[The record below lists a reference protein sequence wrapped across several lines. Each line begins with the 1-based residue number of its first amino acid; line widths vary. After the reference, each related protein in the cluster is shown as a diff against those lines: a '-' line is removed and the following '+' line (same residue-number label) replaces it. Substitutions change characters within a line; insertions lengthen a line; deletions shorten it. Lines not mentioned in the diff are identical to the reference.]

1 MNKTK
6 QIQDLSQF
14 NLMCQYIWMLHR
26 DEYVFYLQYQ
36 PNSKPGLSS
45 ANREDKA
52 YFSKLNISQ
61 FQTYPLARVS
71 FHYKYMLE
79 DWTSQRMY
87 RYILKASVCFM
98 GGFELCPPA
107 CELYSKDSLRKEMF
121 VFDMLDW
128 TWDSRCIEAQRS
140 HYKELEKYDG
150 PAYKAVI
157 RKACHEIDSL
167 VWKVA

>member
-1 MNKTK
+1 
-6 QIQDLSQF
+6 
-14 NLMCQYIWMLHR
+14 
-26 DEYVFYLQYQ
+26 
-36 PNSKPGLSS
+36 
-45 ANREDKA
+45 
-52 YFSKLNISQ
+52 
-61 FQTYPLARVS
+61 
-71 FHYKYMLE
+71 MLE
-79 DWTSQRMY
+79 DWTSQIMY
-87 RYILKASVCFM
+87 RHILKASVCFM

-140 HYKELEKYDG
+140 HYKELEKYDS
-150 PAYKAVI
+150 AVYKAII